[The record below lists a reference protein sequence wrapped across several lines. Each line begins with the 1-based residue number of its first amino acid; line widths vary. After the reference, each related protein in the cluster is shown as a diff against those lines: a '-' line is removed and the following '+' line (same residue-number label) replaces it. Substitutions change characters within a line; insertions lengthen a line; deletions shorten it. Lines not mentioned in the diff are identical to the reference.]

1 MRREKVL
8 AAVIDALDHTLP
20 QRAGVDTTTLA
31 RRAMPRKT
39 LQGLSLNAKICLAA
53 SACTIAS
60 LLITGVAVGLQSSS
74 AAEESAKQSVR
85 ATGQYAASQVQSDL
99 QSTFKAIGALASAL
113 QVARSAD
120 NPPPRDQLDATL
132 KRLLEQHTPWLA
144 SYSLWEPNALD
155 GKDAEHVSK
164 GPQDDAT
171 GRFISYW
178 NRGSGDIKVEP
189 LLDYEKAGAND
200 WYDIPRRTGK
210 TTLVEPY
217 LYKVGGKDVLITSLV
232 TPIQVGGKFV
242 GIVGVDY
249 LLDGLQKALA
259 EVKSLDG
266 AEVQLISAGGK
277 YVSHPDA
284 KKIGADAADL
294 SPEALDAVRQGKTY
308 EYTDNTGHVRVLTPV
323 RPDADAQP
331 WALCIHYTEAAA
343 QAPARAMMAL
353 VAGIALV
360 CALLAVGALLA
371 VVTALTRP
379 VRELA
384 TTMDALAGGQS
395 NLRVELPVR
404 GSDELAHISRSFNQF
419 VGKLRGAF
427 EDVRSTSGAVDGAA
441 GEISVGNA
449 DLSARTE
456 QQASNLE
463 EISAS
468 MVQLSQGVQSSA
480 QTSRQADTL
489 SRQAA
494 ETAQRSQ
501 SVMQDAITAMEE
513 VGTSSK
519 RIADITAVIDGI
531 AFQTNILALNA
542 AVEAARAGE
551 QGRGFAVVASEVR
564 TLAQRAGTAA
574 KDIKSLIGESSARVE
589 VGTERIKVSGSAL
602 AELVTLVGDVSGL
615 INTISHSS
623 VEQAQGIA
631 HVEVAIGQL
640 DSMTQQNAALVEEAA
655 AAAASLKQQ
664 TQRMTGT
671 LAEFI

>member
-1 MRREKVL
+1 M
-8 AAVIDALDHTLP
+8 AAVLPSPDHFNATSSGNSLVKGAAS
-20 QRAGVDTTTLA
+20 RGRLSLGA
-31 RRAMPRKT
+31 
-39 LQGLSLNAKICLAA
+39 LSLNAKICLAA

-60 LLITGVAVGLQSSS
+60 LLITGVAVGLKSSS

-85 ATGQYAASQVQSDL
+85 ATGQYASSQVQADL
-99 QSTFKAIGALASAL
+99 ESTFKAIGALASAL
-113 QVARSAD
+113 QVGKSAD

-132 KRLLEQHTPWLA
+132 KRLLEQHGAWLA
-144 SYSLWEPNALD
+144 AYSLWEPNALD

-189 LLDYEKAGAND
+189 LLDYEKTGVND

-210 TTLVEPY
+210 ATLVEPY

-249 LLDGLQKALA
+249 LLDGLQKKLA

-294 SPEALDAVRQGKTY
+294 SPEALEAVRQGKPY
-308 EYTDNTGHVRVLTPV
+308 EYTDATGHVRVLTPV
-323 RPDADAQP
+323 RPDADAHP

-353 VAGIALV
+353 VAGIAVV

-371 VVTALTRP
+371 VVTVLTRP

-395 NLRVELPVR
+395 NLRVQLPVR
-404 GSDELAHISRSFNQF
+404 GSDELARISRSFNQF
-419 VGKLRGAF
+419 VAKLRGAF

-441 GEISVGNA
+441 GEISVGNS

-468 MVQLSQGVQSSA
+468 MVQLSQGVQNSA

-513 VGTSSK
+513 VGASSK

-589 VGTERIKVSGSAL
+589 VGTERIKVSGGAL
-602 AELVTLVGDVSGL
+602 TELVTVVNEVSGL
-615 INTISHSS
+615 ISTISHSS

>member
-1 MRREKVL
+1 LRPEKVL
-8 AAVIDALDHTLP
+8 AAVINASDHTSSHRTGFDTSTVAP
-20 QRAGVDTTTLA
+20 QAK
-31 RRAMPRKT
+31 PRKT

-132 KRLLEQHTPWLA
+132 KRLLEQHSPWLA

>member
-1 MRREKVL
+1 M

-132 KRLLEQHTPWLA
+132 KRLLEQHSPWLA

-371 VVTALTRP
+371 VVTTLTRP

>member
-1 MRREKVL
+1 M
-8 AAVIDALDHTLP
+8 AAVLPAPDHFHPAAADTGLAKTTAAPGAHTAL
-20 QRAGVDTTTLA
+20 
-31 RRAMPRKT
+31 K
-39 LQGLSLNAKICLAA
+39 GLSLNAKLCLAA
-53 SACTIAS
+53 SVCTIAS
-60 LLITGVAVGLQSSS
+60 LVVTGVAVGLRSSQ

-85 ATGQYAASQVQSDL
+85 ATGLYAASQVQSDL
-99 QSTFKAIGALASAL
+99 QATFKSIGALATAL
-113 QVARSAD
+113 QMARSAD
-120 NPPPRDQLDATL
+120 NPPPREQLDATL

-178 NRGSGDIKVEP
+178 NRGAGDIKVEP

-210 TTLVEPY
+210 ATLVEPY
-217 LYKVGGKDVLITSLV
+217 LYKVSGKDVLITSLV
-232 TPIQVGGKFV
+232 TPIALNGKFV
-242 GIVGVDY
+242 GIVGVD
-249 LLDGLQKALA
+249 LLLEGLQNKLG

-284 KKIGADAADL
+284 KKIGTDAADL
-294 SPEALDAVRQGKTY
+294 SPEALDAVRKGLPY
-308 EYTDNTGHVRVLTPV
+308 EYTDATGHVRVLTPV
-323 RPDADAQP
+323 RPDPDAFP

-343 QAPARAMMAL
+343 QAPARSMMAL
-353 VAGIALV
+353 VAGIAVV
-360 CALLAVGALLA
+360 CALLAVGALLT
-371 VVTALTRP
+371 VVTRLTRP

-404 GSDELAHISRSFNQF
+404 GSDELARISRSFNQF
-419 VGKLRGAF
+419 VAKLRGAF
-427 EDVRSTSGAVDGAA
+427 EDVRNTSGSVDGAA
-441 GEISVGNA
+441 GEISVGNS
-449 DLSARTE
+449 DLSSRTE

-468 MVQLSQGVQSSA
+468 MVQLSQGVQNSA
-480 QTSRQADTL
+480 QTARQADTL
-489 SRQAA
+489 SRQAG
-494 ETAQRSQ
+494 ETAERSQ
-501 SVMQDAITAMEE
+501 HVMQDAIKAMEE
-513 VGTSSK
+513 VGDSSK

-574 KDIKSLIGESSARVE
+574 KDIKALIGESSARVE
-589 VGTERIKVSGSAL
+589 VGTERIKVSGGAL
-602 AELVTLVGDVSGL
+602 AELVTVVNEVSGL

-640 DSMTQQNAALVEEAA
+640 DSMTQQNAALVEQAA
-655 AAAASLKQQ
+655 AAADSLKQQ
-664 TQRMTGT
+664 TQRLTGT

>member
-1 MRREKVL
+1 M
-8 AAVIDALDHTLP
+8 AAVLPAPDRQSASSALALSHPSEHTKTVP
-20 QRAGVDTTTLA
+20 A
-31 RRAMPRKT
+31 RRSLR
-39 LQGLSLNAKICLAA
+39 GLSLNAKLCLAA
-53 SACTIAS
+53 SACTIVS
-60 LLITGVAVGLQSSS
+60 LLITGVAVGLQSSRV
-74 AAEESAKQSVR
+74 AEESARQSVR

-99 QSTFKAIGALASAL
+99 QATFKSVAALATSL
-113 QVARSAD
+113 QVARDAT
-120 NPPPRDQLDATL
+120 NPPPRAQLDATL
-132 KRLLEQHTPWLA
+132 KRLLEQHSPWLA
-144 SYSLWEPNALD
+144 AYSLWEPNALD

-171 GRFISYW
+171 GRFVSYW
-178 NRGSGDIKVEP
+178 NRGSGEIKVEP
-189 LLDYEKAGAND
+189 LLDYEKAGVND

-210 TTLVEPY
+210 ATLVEPY
-217 LYKVGGKDVLITSLV
+217 LYKVGGKDMLITSLV
-232 TPIQVGGKFV
+232 TPMQVGGQFV
-242 GIVGVDY
+242 GIVGVDL
-249 LLDGLQKALA
+249 LLDGLQKKMA
-259 EVKSLDG
+259 EIKSLDG
-266 AEVQLISAGGK
+266 AEVQLISSGGK

-284 KKIGADAADL
+284 QKIGADASDL
-294 SPEALDAVRQGKTY
+294 SPEALQAVRQGQPF
-308 EYTDNTGHVRVLTPV
+308 EYTDSTGHVRVLTPV
-323 RPDADAQP
+323 RADPDAQP

-353 VAGIALV
+353 VAGIAVL
-360 CALLAVGALLA
+360 CALLAVGALLT
-371 VVTALTRP
+371 VVTRLTRP

-395 NLRVELPVR
+395 NLRVQLPVR
-404 GSDELAHISRSFNQF
+404 GSDELARISQSFNQF
-419 VGKLRGAF
+419 VAKLRGAF
-427 EDVRSTSGAVDGAA
+427 EDVRNTSGAVDGAA
-441 GEISVGNA
+441 GEISVGNT

-468 MVQLSQGVQSSA
+468 MVQLSQGVQNSA
-480 QTSRQADTL
+480 QTARQADTL
-489 SRQAA
+489 SRQAG
-494 ETAQRSQ
+494 ETAERSQ
-501 SVMQDAITAMEE
+501 SVMQDAIKAMAE
-513 VGTSSK
+513 VGDSSK

-589 VGTERIKVSGSAL
+589 VGTERIKVSGGAL
-602 AELVTLVGDVSGL
+602 AELVTVVNEVSGL

-655 AAAASLKQQ
+655 AAADSLKQQ
-664 TQRMTGT
+664 TQRLTGT